1 MIQQLI
7 SSYDASEIRAHDK
20 ATLCGTYPDTPPLAR
35 HIVFDPMR
43 AKVKRALISDYK
55 LSFPQALLDIYSS
68 MNGANLFWSVRF
80 IGKDRI
86 RVPFHYLS
94 IYGIPTNNDRKHI
107 EPYNIS
113 VEDLNRPKGTPDTWL
128 KFGSYTLPEDIYRR
142 WDLFVDTQTN
152 FVYAAEN
159 GSADCCI
166 AEKWD
171 SIDACLCCL
180 FERLREQTLGAENT

>member
-1 MIQQLI
+1 MIIAKCAGCGSVFTKRMSIPDFMRRIVADGSVRSVIRTLRTYLDGNWKIRRHTMKFLTMIQQLI

-20 ATLCGTYPDTPPLAR
+20 ATLCGTYL
-35 HIVFDPMR
+35 
-43 AKVKRALISDYK
+43 
-55 LSFPQALLDIYSS
+55 
-68 MNGANLFWSVRF
+68 
-80 IGKDRI
+80 
-86 RVPFHYLS
+86 
-94 IYGIPTNNDRKHI
+94 
-107 EPYNIS
+107 
-113 VEDLNRPKGTPDTWL
+113 DTWL